1 MVLKSHTKTP
11 VLTVQLKQFFLF
23 VCFSIDT
30 PGVISRVST
39 LFRGH
44 NNLIQGFNTFLPPG
58 YRIECSMDPSDPN
71 PIRVTTPR
79 GTTSRPDGEPYE
91 PHWQQQQQQPSQS
104 HLQRPPQHGEQYR
117 GYGMENHEAMNAN
130 PMSDPSGNNRAA
142 LQQQAD
148 ARRPGAPVEFDYAIS
163 YVNKIKTRFA
173 DRPEIYNTF
182 LEILQTYHR
191 DQLRINEVY
200 SQVTQLF
207 ADAPDLLD
215 NFKQFLPDMS
225 QQQSQQPPQMNQ
237 PQSQQ
242 MDPMNQHLPPP
253 PQQQQQQIMSDNVRL
268 PPVGNFS
275 PPVTTSGVQSPSSV
289 AMGNASIH
297 TGAMTAP
304 PAQSTPNRGDRKK
317 RQNATSSAADYQGQL
332 QTYDINQP
340 VPISNTRGSGSKR
353 FKNKDAP
360 PSPTLVPAG
369 PEPIGT
375 NDLKA
380 NQGALIEEIAF
391 FDKAKRF
398 ISNKQTYNEFLKVLN
413 LFSQR
418 IIDKNILVDR
428 VEGFLGGNRELMNW
442 FKNFVQYEGKPLHIE
457 NIPYKKHML
466 ELSLCRTYGRSYRLL
481 PKSEPYMPC
490 SGRDEMC
497 WEVLNDEWVGHP
509 VWASEEA
516 GFVAHRKNQYEEI
529 MHRVEEERHEYDYY
543 IEANLRSI
551 QTLETLASRIAN
563 MSQEEKINFKLPPN
577 LGHTSTIYEKVL
589 KRIYGVNRYHEV
601 VDALRESP
609 AVAVPIVLK
618 RMKQKDEEWKRAHR
632 EWNKVWRDTEQKVF
646 YKSLDHR
653 GLTFKQT
660 DKKYLTSR
668 QLISEISAS
677 TKPDQSNKRISP
689 LQQKP
694 KEQLLYQVK
703 DYDVL
708 MDLLRIVMC
717 FLSHSNSYS
726 SNDRERMEIFF
737 KSFLKEYF
745 SLPEDMITFPSKD
758 EDSDSVEAATNNED
772 GVTTNKKRSLDTG
785 AELLRD
791 ILKKSK
797 QAKKF
802 RGEQTEGGDEEDV
815 EEEEEDPIERAGEL
829 WLKHLNSSVN
839 LFEES
844 HRDTYN
850 MFANNTVYVFMRL
863 ILILYERLEEVK
875 GYEAVVS
882 DEIAHSRD
890 AQFAIDLD
898 LYDRRMDEMGLSFN
912 SKNCYGQLLALI
924 ERLIEGDLEHQW
936 YEEAIRQAYRNRAY
950 KLYTVDKV
958 AQAIVKHI
966 HTIISD
972 ARSSDVLVMWEHD
985 RTNPVTSTKAQI
997 LYRMRVKTVL
1007 GPDENMFR
1015 IEWNNKER
1023 TVMMQFLGSED
1034 VTLKQRRTKEEE
1046 WNYYLTS
1053 YLMAGP
1059 TEGVPSDKVHVPF
1072 LQRTLVEEFTAN
1084 EDDED
1089 SSNKE
1094 ANDFIDIVDQGLS
1107 ARISLSSYKLFFE
1120 PKTSDYFTRKVGV
1133 STNSSSELAIQQ
1145 QTNKWRYFLNGRNGW
1160 AKGMTSEEADQ
1171 AISLYNAMKTD
1182 TIDENSE
1189 KTSLIANKPTDDAE
1203 GVTSGSASSTKVAT
1217 DEASL
1222 LAVPK
1227 DNDLTMS
1234 DVSVASVNTVEQ
1246 GDITKSEADV
1256 SLADVSVGPNHNI
1269 EQNDTTV
1276 SSTTTLT
1283 NDVPVPVKL
1292 PESVTSNPAKSTET
1306 PVEHSFKKPSETTEK
1321 APTLTKT
1328 DNDAFNKPTG
1338 GSSTSGNNSSS
1349 NISKVRA
1356 PALPEK
1362 PKAEDYSLKPTS
1374 PLPKIPGGDG
1384 KIGEITEQES
1394 KKETRDEEP
1403 SKSTADTTTSSDDL
1417 ENKNEKNTLKDSKKD
1432 DDGDVQMDG

>member
-1 MVLKSHTKTP
+1 M
-11 VLTVQLKQFFLF
+11 
-23 VCFSIDT
+23 FSIDT

-91 PHWQQQQQQPSQS
+91 PHWQQQQQQQQQPPQA
-104 HLQRPPQHGEQYR
+104 HIQRPPQHGEQYP
-117 GYGMENHEAMNAN
+117 GYGMENHEAMNNNAQIN
-130 PMSDPSGNNRAA
+130 PMSDPSGNRAA

-148 ARRPGAPVEFDYAIS
+148 ARRPGAPVEFDYAIN

-173 DRPEIYNTF
+173 NQPEIYNTF

-237 PQSQQ
+237 PPSQQ
-242 MDPMNQHLPPP
+242 MGPMNQHLPPP
-253 PQQQQQQIMSDNVRL
+253 PQQQPQQQQIMSDNVRL

-297 TGAMTAP
+297 SGAMTAP

-317 RQNATSSAADYQGQL
+317 RANAANSGAEYQGQL
-332 QTYDINQP
+332 QTSYDINQP
-340 VPISNTRGSGSKR
+340 VPISNTRGSKR
-353 FKNKDAP
+353 VKSKDAP

-375 NDLKA
+375 NNLKA

-398 ISNKQTYNEFLKVLN
+398 ISNKQTYNEFLKILN

-457 NIPYKKHML
+457 NIPYKKHLL
-466 ELSLCRTYGRSYRLL
+466 ELSLCRSYGRSYRLL

-563 MSQEEKINFKLPPN
+563 MSQEEKVNFKLPPN

-668 QLISEISAS
+668 QLISEISAAA
-677 TKPDQSNKRISP
+677 KPDQSNKRISP

-745 SLPEDMITFPSKD
+745 SLPDGMISFPSKD
-758 EDSDSVEAATNNED
+758 EENESVDSATNNEE
-772 GVTTNKKRSLDTG
+772 GSSNSKKRPLDTG

-797 QAKKF
+797 QAKKY
-802 RGEQTEGGDEEDV
+802 RGDQNEGGDEEDV

-829 WLKHLNSSVN
+829 WLKHLNSSFN

-844 HRDTYN
+844 RRDTYN

-875 GYEAVVS
+875 RYESVVS

-898 LYDRRMDEMGLSFN
+898 LYDRRMDDMGLSFN
-912 SKNCYGQLLALI
+912 SKNCYGQVLALI

-966 HTIISD
+966 HTVISD

-997 LYRMRVKTVL
+997 LYRMRVKAVL

-1023 TVMMQFLGSED
+1023 SVMMQFLGSED
-1034 VTLKQRRTKEEE
+1034 VTLKQQRTKEEE

-1072 LQRTLVEEFTAN
+1072 LQRTLVEESITN
-1084 EDDED
+1084 DED
-1089 SSNKE
+1089 EDEESSNKE
-1094 ANDFIDIVDQGLS
+1094 ATDFIDIVDQGLS

-1120 PKTSDYFTRKVGV
+1120 PKTSDYFSRKVGV
-1133 STNSSSELAIQQ
+1133 STNSSTELANQQ
-1145 QTNKWRYFLNGRNGW
+1145 RTNKWKYFLNGRNGW
-1160 AKGMTSEEADQ
+1160 AKGMTAEEAEQ
-1171 AISLYNAMKTD
+1171 ANSLYNAMKTY
-1182 TIDENSE
+1182 TIDETPE
-1189 KTSLIANKPTDDAE
+1189 KASSSASKPAGDAE
-1203 GVTSGSASSTKVAT
+1203 GTSSVGVASAKPATEEGSH
-1217 DEASL
+1217 

-1234 DVSVASVNTVEQ
+1234 DVSVTSVNTVEQ
-1246 GDITKSEADV
+1246 GDITKSEVDV
-1256 SLADVSVGPNHNI
+1256 SLADVSTGADRTI
-1269 EQNDTTV
+1269 EQVDTTIQ
-1276 SSTTTLT
+1276 STSTPTKEL
-1283 NDVPVPVKL
+1283 PEPAKL
-1292 PESVTSNPAKSTET
+1292 PESTTNLEPVK
-1306 PVEHSFKKPSETTEK
+1306 PVESSVETSVGKSNEIEKPDDS
-1321 APTLTKT
+1321 AKT
-1328 DNDAFNKPTG
+1328 DNDSSKPSNAPLSS
-1338 GSSTSGNNSSS
+1338 GSNV
-1349 NISKVRA
+1349 SKVRA
-1356 PALPEK
+1356 PTLPEK

-1374 PLPKIPGGDG
+1374 PLPKIPGGDD
-1384 KIGEITEQES
+1384 KIGDGEPEN
-1394 KKETRDEEP
+1394 KKETGNEEP
-1403 SKSTADTTTSSDDL
+1403 AKPITADNTASAVSL
-1417 ENKNEKNTLKDSKKD
+1417 ENKDEKTTSIAPSKD
-1432 DDGDVQMDG
+1432 DDGDVKMDD